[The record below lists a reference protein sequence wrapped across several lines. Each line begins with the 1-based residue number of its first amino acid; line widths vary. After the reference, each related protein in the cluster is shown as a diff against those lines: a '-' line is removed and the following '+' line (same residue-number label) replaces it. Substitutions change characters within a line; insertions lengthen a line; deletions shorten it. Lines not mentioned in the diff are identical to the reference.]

1 MAKKGLGYTVL
12 VADDEPE
19 VIDLVQIVLEA
30 EGYTV
35 LTAAHGKEAVE
46 KVQAGSPDLIL
57 LDMRMPGMTGLSVLD
72 HLRSDPATSSLP
84 VIMLSVVVTDPEV
97 RMALE
102 RGAIAYLSKPFE
114 IRELVWLVTRILNMD
129 VAERGRLREQH
140 IENVGRR

>member
-19 VIDLVQIVLEA
+19 VVDLVQIVLES

-35 LTAAHGKEAVE
+35 ETAAHGKEAVE
-46 KVQAGSPDLIL
+46 KVQAGPPDLIL
-57 LDMRMPGMTGLSVLD
+57 LDMRMPAMTGLSVLD
-72 HLRSDPATSSLP
+72 HLRSDPVTSSLP
-84 VIMLSVVVTDPEV
+84 VIMLSVVVTDPDV

-129 VAERGRLREQH
+129 AAEREKFREQH
-140 IENVGRR
+140 IKNVGRR